1 MPAMSVMLRK
11 RPTAIPRQ
19 IDVMG
24 QQATQRDALQQRDAL
39 YGKAR
44 LEHSF
49 DTVLE
54 IIGILERHDA
64 PPSLD

>member
-1 MPAMSVMLRK
+1 MS
-11 RPTAIPRQ
+11 AIPSTATKQRN
-19 IDVMG
+19 VAKG